1 MLLLHSQLSCLSPW
15 WLLWQYQSLF
25 SIGYWRF
32 FDFFPGNQGNGVI
45 VLSNCLSLLSWFV
58 FELSLIFTY
67 LIELSANS
75 SLFPHSCSGF
85 SVSADYQGTEASR
98 DGVSLPAGDDAVG
111 PSVWAGSTA
120 ESGATAEGV
129 STVEAGPVEEGADQ
143 RMVQEEADSPVWSY
157 NHHDVYPE

>member
-1 MLLLHSQLSCLSPW
+1 M
-15 WLLWQYQSLF
+15 
-25 SIGYWRF
+25 
-32 FDFFPGNQGNGVI
+32 
-45 VLSNCLSLLSWFV
+45 

-111 PSVWAGSTA
+111 PSV
-120 ESGATAEGV
+120 
-129 STVEAGPVEEGADQ
+129 
-143 RMVQEEADSPVWSY
+143 
-157 NHHDVYPE
+157 